1 MENQIFPE
9 KNSVFR
15 PITVKICMF
24 TSYVELNASENTM
37 IKFLV
42 GFKRNASFFLYH
54 IVFLLIVGEGV
65 YRAKK

>member
-9 KNSVFR
+9 KNTVFR
-15 PITVKICMF
+15 PITVKFCIF
-24 TSYVELNASENTM
+24 SSYVELNASENTM

-42 GFKRNASFFLYH
+42 GFNRTASILYPT
-54 IVFLLIVGEGV
+54 VFLLIVGEGV